1 MGGYADERQAIA
13 SILHMACSCPGA
25 DADVA
30 GVRSSGVALDQSDT
44 SECLAQ
50 LEPAHQRESTAA
62 LRMREDRGPLDAH
75 GSRGRMGPVEGC
87 YCGVAEDAEDGT
99 EDSGQVA
106 RLGDFLLI
114 RVVERTC
121 ARAGSHSPVVFEG
134 IGAVVESI
142 LISIILAMAR
152 KDCRSQV
159 SETRSYCNFVPMV
172 PESCIFSIRCL
183 DTSDSFV
190 QNYHFGNAAHRRHG

>member
-44 SECLAQ
+44 SECLVQ

-75 GSRGRMGPVEGC
+75 GSRGLMGPVEGC
-87 YCGVAEDAEDGT
+87 YCGVTEDAEDGT
-99 EDSGQVA
+99 EDSWQVA
-106 RLGDFLLI
+106 QLGDFLLI
-114 RVVERTC
+114 RVVEATC
-121 ARAGSHSPVVFEG
+121 F
-134 IGAVVESI
+134 
-142 LISIILAMAR
+142 
-152 KDCRSQV
+152 
-159 SETRSYCNFVPMV
+159 
-172 PESCIFSIRCL
+172 
-183 DTSDSFV
+183 
-190 QNYHFGNAAHRRHG
+190 